1 MKAYRIVNRDDSQL
15 LTEYLTENGQILLP
29 MVELIEG
36 SRMAIDELIDV
47 LGRASIEA
55 VLQLSA
61 RGVAGEKHQGRAK
74 ESVRWHGRQ
83 AGSVRLSDRK
93 VRVRKP
99 RLRKKGTG
107 KDREVEI
114 PAYEAINAHGKIG
127 NRVLE
132 ILMSN
137 VSTRQYERVIP
148 QMADTVGVSKSSVSR
163 EFVEQS
169 GRELKRL
176 SVRRFDEREFLVI
189 YLDGVVFGEF
199 HVLCAVGVESSG
211 EKVVLGIRDGVSENG
226 ATAVTL
232 LEDLVDR
239 GIDPHRRY
247 LFVIDGATALRSA
260 IDKVF
265 RRQNPVQR
273 CCNRK
278 IRNVTAKLPDD
289 LAPQVRSVMKAAF
302 RLPWKEGIARIRKQ
316 AEWLRSHHPDA
327 AASLEEG
334 LDEMFTINRLEL
346 SPSLRRC
353 LGSTNLIDSSHSG
366 MRIRTRRVGRWKNA
380 DMAPRWAA
388 ASFLDTEK
396 NFRRILGFKDLWMLQ
411 AKHNDLLTGDDPSK
425 VA

>member
-1 MKAYRIVNRDDSQL
+1 MKAYRIVSRDDSQSL
-15 LTEYLTENGQILLP
+15 AEYLTENGQILLP

-61 RGVAGEKHQGRAK
+61 QGVAGEKQRGRAK
-74 ESVRWHGRQ
+74 ESIRWHGRQ

-93 VRVRKP
+93 LRVRKP
-99 RLRKKGTG
+99 RLRKKGRG
-107 KDREVEI
+107 KGQEVEI
-114 PAYEAINAHGKIG
+114 PAYEAINANGTIG
-127 NRVLE
+127 SRVLE

-169 GRELKRL
+169 GKELKRL
-176 SVRRFDEREFLVI
+176 SERRFEDREFLVI
-189 YLDGVVFGEF
+189 YLDGVIFGEF
-199 HVLCAVGVESSG
+199 HVLCAVGVDSSG
-211 EKVVLGIRDGVSENG
+211 EKVVLGIKDGASENA

-239 GIDPHRRY
+239 GIDPGRRY
-247 LFVIDGATALRSA
+247 LFVIDGAKALRSA

-265 RRQNPVQR
+265 GRQNPVQR
-273 CCNRK
+273 CRNHK
-278 IRNVTAKLPDD
+278 IRNVAAKLPDE
-289 LAPQVRSVMKAAF
+289 LAPQVVSVMKAAF

-316 AEWLRSHHPDA
+316 AEWLRSQHPDA
-327 AASLEEG
+327 AASFKEG

-346 SPSLRRC
+346 SPALRRC

-380 DMAPRWAA
+380 DMALRWAA

-396 NFRRILGFKDLWMLQ
+396 NFRRILGYKDLWMLQ
-411 AKHNDLLTGDDPSK
+411 AKLNDLVTGDDPSK